1 MNVLSLFDGSL
12 GTLTIFWLVLI
23 VVVFIYALY
32 RFLSK
37 CGRIIRDCNSIS
49 YPTTEDTLNKTL
61 VGRVILQNVK
71 QGTTDYAEDSLS
83 VSTVAAPYKLNL
95 RLAQSTP
102 SILISLGILGTFLGL
117 SVAIL
122 QFDHSSSD
130 TIRTSINSLLSGM
143 GTAFF
148 TSVFGMLFSVV
159 FLLLERTRYNDLCN
173 AVDSLCERTD
183 QAYRQSSEQF
193 FDKRLEK
200 ISGQISGLQLSF
212 GDNLDKVFD
221 EKVTPV
227 MTDISKKLENPAQ
240 AVVDGLIEEFRNLTS
255 GLSDA
260 LTEKVNNKMNDLL
273 EQFILAT
280 DAMKEVPGS
289 IDTATTNLLKASGES
304 IESQKAFTDET
315 KKRFEKLAG
324 DLSDSV
330 KNQMS
335 AIKTQF
341 DNVAEAFKGIPQEIA
356 GSVEAQKGVTSEFA
370 EQIVALKS
378 IQDIYNTAIERISG
392 ANKDL
397 ADAKSNIATLT
408 SKITT
413 AAESIQSAS
422 TGMVKS
428 NEKMLSDF
436 EEIYKLNRDVTG
448 QVKDYSERIKGI
460 EGGLKGIFSEIE
472 KGLSNYATTSSKN
485 MQGLL
490 DVFTNS
496 VTDACQNISN
506 ATTPLHETIGGILK
520 ALDKTEKSAQALLK
534 RVESLPQQKN

>member
-1 MNVLSLFDGSL
+1 MNIISLFDGFL

-23 VVVFIYALY
+23 IVVFIFALY
-32 RFLSK
+32 LFISK
-37 CGRIIRDCNSIS
+37 CGRIIKDCNSIT
-49 YPTTEDTLNKTL
+49 YPTTEDTLDKTP

-71 QGTTDYAEDSLS
+71 QGSTDYAEDSLS

-159 FLLLERTRYNDLCN
+159 FLLLERMRYNDLCN
-173 AVDSLCERTD
+173 AVDALCARTD
-183 QAYRQSSEQF
+183 KANRQSSEQF
-193 FDKRLEK
+193 LDNRLEK

-212 GDNLDKVFD
+212 GDNLDKIFD

-240 AVVDGLIEEFRNLTS
+240 AVVDGLIEEFRNLTD
-255 GLSDA
+255 GLSDT

-273 EQFILAT
+273 EHFILAT
-280 DAMKEVPGS
+280 DAMKEVPGT
-289 IDTATTNLLKASGES
+289 IDTATNNLLKASGES

-315 KKRFEKLAG
+315 EKRFEKFAI
-324 DLSDSV
+324 DLTKSV
-330 KNQMS
+330 KEQMS
-335 AIKTQF
+335 SIKTQF
-341 DNVAEAFKGIPQEIA
+341 DNATAAFKGIPEEIA
-356 GSVEAQKGVTSEFA
+356 GSVEAQKGVTAEFA
-370 EQIVALKS
+370 EQIVTLKS
-378 IQDIYNTAIERISG
+378 IQDIYKSAIERITG

-397 ADAKSNIATLT
+397 ADAKSNIASLT
-408 SKITT
+408 AKITS

-422 TGMVKS
+422 SGMVKS

-436 EEIYKLNRDVTG
+436 TAIYELNRDVTD
-448 QVKDYSERIKGI
+448 QVKEYSERIKGI

-472 KGLSNYATTSSKN
+472 KGLTNYATTSSKN

-506 ATTPLHETIGGILK
+506 ATAPLHETIDGILK
-520 ALDKTEKSAQALLK
+520 ALDRTEKSAQALLK
-534 RVESLPQQKN
+534 RVESLPQQKS